1 MSQRPLTRGRYSFFP
16 LGFHGPARTHVWTP
30 GSRPGDWEP
39 LSQTPRPHLLQRSP
53 RPSLTLL
60 RYPPTRTPPEAP
72 SGSPLCIVLSLE
84 TSLPLPCSSFCREPS
99 SAAPRPQPEG
109 AEERGPPPRTAVS
122 PCAYL
127 GSCPG
132 HAARDLGIFVPR
144 FWRLCHPRSTMRAP
158 THDRL

>member
-1 MSQRPLTRGRYSFFP
+1 MSQRPLTRGRYYFFP

-109 AEERGPPPRTAVS
+109 AEERGPPPGQLFPLVPTWVAVLGMLHATS
-122 PCAYL
+122 AYL
-127 GSCPG
+127 SPVFGGSATP
-132 HAARDLGIFVPR
+132 DP
-144 FWRLCHPRSTMRAP
+144 P
-158 THDRL
+158 